1 MLLMDAMV
9 TGGGHMATIKARMF
23 VILVRRSKEHMHTFV
38 FFEIG
43 FGSINVVVVTFL
55 HRSGRQMFKYPIR
68 YTIASIVRK
77 YKIGIGTNVIHAG
90 KTVTHYLRYTLR
102 SEYK

>member
-23 VILVRRSKEHMHTFV
+23 VIFVRRSKEHVQTIV

-43 FGSINVVVVTFL
+43 FGSINVVTFL

-90 KTVTHYLRYTLR
+90 KTVTHYLRYTLW
-102 SEYK
+102 SEY